1 MNVRT
6 FYYILLLLP
15 SVVLAQRQMVVV
27 NVESKVPVRD
37 VKISTDGGQEL
48 RTSWDGLFALPDSFR
63 RLDFHHPDFER
74 RYVLSS
80 ELKGDTIF
88 LIPNVN
94 ALREVVIYG
103 ERRFDKRMAQML
115 KPSPQQQERDKLPQ
129 VIPAGP
135 NVLAIAAWLYENL
148 YGKKREKRLARKK
161 ALEKVRKQEAE
172 LQERWDSLEKEV
184 IGFQSRLFSAL
195 PAPVPLYFERV
206 ALKLYCSDMPISLEY
221 WLASRVRTSIG

>member
-6 FYYILLLLP
+6 LYYILLLLP

-37 VKISTDGGQEL
+37 VMISADGGQKM
-48 RTSWDGLFALPDSFR
+48 RTTWDGLFALPDSFQ
-63 RLDFHHPDFER
+63 RLDFYHPDFER

-103 ERRFDKRMAQML
+103 ERRFGKRMEQML
-115 KPSPQQQERDKLPQ
+115 KPSPQQLERDKLPQ

-135 NVLAIAAWLYENL
+135 DVLAIATWLYENI
-148 YGKKREKRLARKK
+148 YGKRREKRLARKK
-161 ALEKVRKQEAE
+161 ALEKVRKQETE
-172 LQERWDSLEKEV
+172 LQERWDSLEK
-184 IGFQSRLFSAL
+184 
-195 PAPVPLYFERV
+195 
-206 ALKLYCSDMPISLEY
+206 K
-221 WLASRVRTSIG
+221 

>member
-15 SVVLAQRQMVVV
+15 SVVLARRQMVVV

-37 VKISTDGGQEL
+37 VRISADGGLEM

-115 KPSPQQQERDKLPQ
+115 KPSPQQLERDKLQQ

-135 NVLAIAAWLYENL
+135 NVLAIAAWLYDVI

-172 LQERWDSLEKEV
+172 LQERWDSLEK
-184 IGFQSRLFSAL
+184 
-195 PAPVPLYFERV
+195 
-206 ALKLYCSDMPISLEY
+206 K
-221 WLASRVRTSIG
+221 

>member
-6 FYYILLLLP
+6 LYCILLLLP

-27 NVESKVPVRD
+27 NLESKVPVRD

-103 ERRFDKRMAQML
+103 ERRFDKRMVQML
-115 KPSPQQQERDKLPQ
+115 KPSPQQLERDKLPQ

-161 ALEKVRKQEAE
+161 ALNEVRKQEAE
-172 LQERWDSLEKEV
+172 LQEA
-184 IGFQSRLFSAL
+184 SRRPNSKSGGIRLKRSDRLSESAL
-195 PAPVPLYFERV
+195 LSIAG
-206 ALKLYCSDMPISLEY
+206 
-221 WLASRVRTSIG
+221 TSAFVFRARGVEVVL

>member
-6 FYYILLLLP
+6 LYYILLLLP
-15 SVVLAQRQMVVV
+15 SVVLAQRRMVVV

-37 VKISTDGGQEL
+37 VRISADGGQEM
-48 RTSWDGLFALPDSFR
+48 RTSWDGLFELPDSFQ
-63 RLDFHHPDFER
+63 RLDFRHPDFEL

-80 ELKGDTIF
+80 EIKGDTIF
-88 LIPNVN
+88 LIPNIN

-115 KPSPQQQERDKLPQ
+115 RPSPQQQERDKLPQ

-135 NVLAIAAWLYENL
+135 DVIAIAVWLYENI

-161 ALEKVRKQEAE
+161 ALQEVRKQEAE
-172 LQERWDSLEKEV
+172 LQERWDSLEK
-184 IGFQSRLFSAL
+184 
-195 PAPVPLYFERV
+195 
-206 ALKLYCSDMPISLEY
+206 K
-221 WLASRVRTSIG
+221 

>member
-6 FYYILLLLP
+6 LYYILLLLP
-15 SVVLAQRQMVVV
+15 SVALAQRQMVVV
-27 NVESKVPVRD
+27 NLESKVPVRD

-103 ERRFDKRMAQML
+103 ERRFFLIPNVNALREVVIYGERRFDKRMVQML

-135 NVLAIAAWLYENL
+135 NVLAIAAWLYENI

-161 ALEKVRKQEAE
+161 ALNEVRKQENA
-172 LQERWDSLEKEV
+172 LQERWDSLEK
-184 IGFQSRLFSAL
+184 
-195 PAPVPLYFERV
+195 
-206 ALKLYCSDMPISLEY
+206 K
-221 WLASRVRTSIG
+221 

>member
-1 MNVRT
+1 M
-6 FYYILLLLP
+6 
-15 SVVLAQRQMVVV
+15 
-27 NVESKVPVRD
+27 
-37 VKISTDGGQEL
+37 
-48 RTSWDGLFALPDSFR
+48 
-63 RLDFHHPDFER
+63 
-74 RYVLSS
+74 LSS

-115 KPSPQQQERDKLPQ
+115 KPSPQQLERDKLPQ

-172 LQERWDSLEKEV
+172 LQERWDSLEK
-184 IGFQSRLFSAL
+184 
-195 PAPVPLYFERV
+195 
-206 ALKLYCSDMPISLEY
+206 K
-221 WLASRVRTSIG
+221 

>member
-6 FYYILLLLP
+6 LYILLLLP

-37 VKISTDGGQEL
+37 VRISTDGGQEIC
-48 RTSWDGLFALPDSFR
+48 TSWDGLFALPDSFR

-135 NVLAIAAWLYENL
+135 NVLAIAAWLYEN
-148 YGKKREKRLARKK
+148 RLARKK

-172 LQERWDSLEKEV
+172 LQERWDSLEK
-184 IGFQSRLFSAL
+184 
-195 PAPVPLYFERV
+195 
-206 ALKLYCSDMPISLEY
+206 K
-221 WLASRVRTSIG
+221 

>member
-6 FYYILLLLP
+6 LYCLLLLLP
-15 SVVLAQRQMVVV
+15 SAVLAQRRMVVV

-37 VKISTDGGQEL
+37 VRISADGGQEM

-74 RYVLSS
+74 RYVLRG

-88 LIPNVN
+88 LIPNMN

-161 ALEKVRKQEAE
+161 ALNEVRKQEAT
-172 LQERWDSLEKEV
+172 LQERWDSLERK
-184 IGFQSRLFSAL
+184 
-195 PAPVPLYFERV
+195 
-206 ALKLYCSDMPISLEY
+206 
-221 WLASRVRTSIG
+221 

>member
-6 FYYILLLLP
+6 LYCILLLLP
-15 SVVLAQRQMVVV
+15 SVALAQRQMVVV

-37 VKISTDGGQEL
+37 VRVSADGGLEM
-48 RTSWDGLFALPDSFR
+48 RTTWDGLFALPDSFR
-63 RLDFHHPDFER
+63 RLDFHHSDFER

-88 LIPNVN
+88 LIPDVN

-115 KPSPQQQERDKLPQ
+115 KPSPQQLERDKLPQ

-172 LQERWDSLEKEV
+172 LQERWDSLEK
-184 IGFQSRLFSAL
+184 
-195 PAPVPLYFERV
+195 
-206 ALKLYCSDMPISLEY
+206 K
-221 WLASRVRTSIG
+221 

>member
-6 FYYILLLLP
+6 LYCILLLLP

-27 NVESKVPVRD
+27 NLESKVPVRD

-103 ERRFDKRMAQML
+103 ERRFDKRMVQML
-115 KPSPQQQERDKLPQ
+115 KPSPQQQRDKLPQ

-135 NVLAIAAWLYENL
+135 NVLAIAAWLYENI

-161 ALEKVRKQEAE
+161 ALNEVRKQEAE
-172 LQERWDSLEKEV
+172 LQERWDSLEK
-184 IGFQSRLFSAL
+184 
-195 PAPVPLYFERV
+195 
-206 ALKLYCSDMPISLEY
+206 K
-221 WLASRVRTSIG
+221 